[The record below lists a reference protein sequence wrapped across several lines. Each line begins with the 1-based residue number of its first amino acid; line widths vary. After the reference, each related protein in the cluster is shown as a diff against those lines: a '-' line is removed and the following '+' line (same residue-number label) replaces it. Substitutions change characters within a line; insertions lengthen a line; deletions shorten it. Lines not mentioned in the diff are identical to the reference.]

1 MTPPEAFVMATCL
14 GILFGALIGAAAVA
28 WAERGGHR

>member
-1 MTPPEAFVMATCL
+1 MTPQEAFVVATCL
-14 GILFGALIGAAAVA
+14 GVLLGVLVGTAAVA